1 MSIKTPEQLAR
12 EARIRLQKQIERELK
27 QNLK

>member
-1 MSIKTPEQLAR
+1 MHKTHEQLAR

-27 QNLK
+27 KNLK